1 MYIRFLKEDLFS
13 DISEL
18 LSLSY
23 DSSWVDNFYS
33 EILVVQSNHTIQSFT
48 LFSVLNN
55 ALGVSE
61 NLRLTLRNKCDF
73 KLLEIWESK
82 KNS

>member
-23 DSSWVDNFYS
+23 DSRWVDNFYS
-33 EILVVQSNHTIQSFT
+33 EILVVQSNHTIQPFT

-82 KNS
+82 KDS

>member
-18 LSLSY
+18 LSVSY
-23 DSSWVDNFYS
+23 DSSWADNFYS

-61 NLRLTLRNKCDF
+61 NLRLPLRNKCDF

-82 KNS
+82 KDS

>member
-1 MYIRFLKEDLFS
+1 MYIKFLKEDLFS

-23 DSSWVDNFYS
+23 DSSWVDSFYS
-33 EILVVQSNHTIQSFT
+33 KLLVVQSKHTIQSFT

-82 KNS
+82 KDS